1 MLRLPCY
8 PELNMKPITRL
19 NTDRPAKKTPYV
31 VGKKTKHRSKSALIV
46 LATSFFGLGSLFT
59 WSNANAF
66 EELNEPQ
73 TLIYD
78 TNHLEKTSAG
88 NLISYDYSY
97 INTSNDEKVEDQ
109 VLLSI
114 TKEHVDAK
122 RNMSISFLSDE
133 RKLHLPDFNNRRGNP
148 VIIGMLEHLAQTM
161 GQETGGGALYF
172 RNRIKDKLADD
183 SLKIVQS
190 GSKSEFSFSP
200 FTNDP
205 YVADRISLTESVITI
220 AFSNDVPG
228 QLLSIEYVSGP
239 SKKPESTRKLV
250 FSGLQAQ

>member
-19 NTDRPAKKTPYV
+19 ITARPAKETPYV
-31 VGKKTKHRSKSALIV
+31 GGKKTKHGLTSAFIV
-46 LATSFFGLGSLFT
+46 LVASFLGSLFT
-59 WSNANAF
+59 WTNANAF

-73 TLIYD
+73 ALIYD

-97 INTSNDEKVEDQ
+97 INTNNDEKVQDQ
-109 VLLSI
+109 VLLTI

-122 RNMSISFLSDE
+122 RNMSINFLSDE
-133 RKLHLPDFNNRRGNP
+133 RKIHLPDFNNRRGNP
-148 VIIGMLEHLAQTM
+148 VIIGMLEHLAQIM